1 MVKNTLYLTTEIG
14 MARRIDNVDFC
25 ILIKYSGIFGQD
37 SDTTLTL
44 DIVGIHDTFLN
55 GLIFT
60 EYAALL

>member
-1 MVKNTLYLTTEIG
+1 

-44 DIVGIHDTFLN
+44 DIVGIHDTFLYF
-55 GLIFT
+55 LIGT
-60 EYAALL
+60 ENTALF

>member
-1 MVKNTLYLTTEIG
+1 

-44 DIVGIHDTFLN
+44 DIV
-55 GLIFT
+55 
-60 EYAALL
+60 